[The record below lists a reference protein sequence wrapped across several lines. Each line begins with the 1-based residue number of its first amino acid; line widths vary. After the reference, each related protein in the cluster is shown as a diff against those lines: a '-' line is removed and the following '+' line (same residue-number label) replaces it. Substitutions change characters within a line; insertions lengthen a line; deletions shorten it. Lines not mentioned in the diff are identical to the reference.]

1 MKGLHRDILMFEY
14 LVHYTNDIEVIVIES
29 FSLFLES

>member
-1 MKGLHRDILMFEY
+1 MKGLDRDILMFEY
-14 LVHYTNDIEVIVIES
+14 LVHDTKDIEVIVIES